1 VPWVGKAQAV
11 GQRVTPLVRMNA
23 AIAASYSSSPMIPIL
38 CGMRPD
44 RFRGIFEKI
53 TRAGFNFTRKGEFFQ
68 IIYV

>member
-1 VPWVGKAQAV
+1 
-11 GQRVTPLVRMNA
+11 
-23 AIAASYSSSPMIPIL
+23 MIPIL